1 MMHGT
6 TQVMADPL
14 ADVPLLDEPLSGD
27 RLSGDTLSGDRPAGD
42 SQTAPVKAVPAAE
55 EPNGEP
61 VDPSDVSRATNKQF
75 RQACGQRNTYVVR
88 ISSSLPGQT
97 PEPVLWDQPS
107 LIVGRGADCDLRLP
121 HSEISREH
129 AYFQV
134 LGDRVYCA
142 DLASRTGTHWSNGAT
157 QAGWVPLDEPVS
169 LGPYSLTFEPAAC
182 PSDWEESGAES
193 TGESTGET
201 IGETAATGEDDGGLG
216 REDDTNGSRA
226 MFLDFVNA
234 GRKVRRYRVTRDVTL
249 IGSSGD
255 VKIQLSHPSVSNV
268 HCSVVRTPTGLWL
281 VDLLSADGTIVNGL
295 VEPLA
300 PLQPGDEFQVG
311 RFLVAVRYEDSD
323 DSEGSEHRGPSSH
336 ADRAEQGGTPNG
348 RSRKANS
355 DRSPV
360 ASDFDQT
367 QPGGLSALNQLARM
381 TAGRQH
387 AGGVPAP
394 VEGLSEQFVLGI
406 IKELGVMQQQ
416 ALQHAQQAMRETVS
430 QLSSTYQQRIDA
442 LEHQHAALR
451 DQLNGFLSAT
461 AADSVAPLRLQANV
475 GNEHA
480 RPDGDAAAQHPPG
493 PQDAR
498 ETVPFLPVEQ
508 DVFDEVDPQQRE
520 QWIRGQLK
528 TIEKELDKTRQG
540 WGKKLV
546 DILGY

>member
-6 TQVMADPL
+6 TEVMAAPLLDDPLLDDPL
-14 ADVPLLDEPLSGD
+14 ADVPLLDEPSLDQQLPG
-27 RLSGDTLSGDRPAGD
+27 GTG
-42 SQTAPVKAVPAAE
+42 TEAVNAVSAAE
-55 EPNGEP
+55 EPHEDP
-61 VDPSDVSRATNKQF
+61 VEPSDESPAAIGCF
-75 RQACGQRNTYVVR
+75 RQACGQRNAFLVR
-88 ISSSLPGQT
+88 ISSSLPGLT
-97 PEPVLWDQPS
+97 PEPVLWDRPS
-107 LIVGRGADCDLRLP
+107 LIVGRGRDCDLRLP
-121 HSEISREH
+121 HSEISRQH

-142 DLASRTGTHWSNGAT
+142 DLASRAGTHWSNGAT
-157 QAGWVPLDEPVS
+157 QAGWVALDEPVS
-169 LGPYSLTFEPAAC
+169 LGPYSLTFEPAPC
-182 PSDWEESGAES
+182 PSAWDESV
-193 TGESTGET
+193 
-201 IGETAATGEDDGGLG
+201 GETAVAGEENGGLG
-216 REDDTNGSRA
+216 PDGSSRE

-249 IGSSGD
+249 IGSSSD

-300 PLQPGDEFQVG
+300 PLRPGDEFQVG
-311 RFLVAVRYEDSD
+311 RFLVAVRYEQGD
-323 DSEGSEHRGPSSH
+323 DSEGNEHRGPSSP
-336 ADRAEQGGTPNG
+336 ADRSEHGGPPKD
-348 RSRKANS
+348 RSRKAHR

-367 QPGGLSALNQLARM
+367 QPGGLSALSQLARM
-381 TAGRQH
+381 TADRQH
-387 AGGVPAP
+387 ADGVPAP

-416 ALQHAQQAMRETVS
+416 SLQHAQQAMRETVS
-430 QLSSTYQQRIDA
+430 QLSSNYQQRIDA
-442 LEHQHAALR
+442 LEHQHASLR
-451 DQLNGFLSAT
+451 DQLNTFMAATTTDSA
-461 AADSVAPLRLQANV
+461 APTRLLEGA
-475 GNEHA
+475 GDEHA
-480 RPDGDAAAQHPPG
+480 VPAGDSEYRRARD

-498 ETVPFLPVEQ
+498 PAVPFPPAEE

-520 QWIRGQLK
+520 QWIRQQLK